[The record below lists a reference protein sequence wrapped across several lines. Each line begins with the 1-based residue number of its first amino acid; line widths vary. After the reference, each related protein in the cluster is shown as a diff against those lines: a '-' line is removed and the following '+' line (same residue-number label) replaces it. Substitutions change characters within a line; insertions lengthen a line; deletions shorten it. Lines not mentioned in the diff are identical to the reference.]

1 MKWKIFE
8 NSEDSKNISSL
19 GIASVGANG
28 ITALFWIYLAQVL
41 GEENYGE
48 LGYFIAIASIAYSIA
63 IWGSDRAIT
72 VYVAK
77 GVNIQ
82 PVIYFSTLISSGIAA
97 VILFFSFENI
107 GISFFVIGA
116 IIFNITQAE
125 ILGRKHYKRY
135 SKHLIL
141 QKIIFIVL
149 SLVLV
154 YFLDSTGV
162 LIGFGISGIV
172 FSKQIF
178 NSLKNQK
185 IDFNILKQ
193 KAGFIANSYGTDLIS
208 KTHSSIDKLII
219 GPIFGF
225 AILGNYYL
233 GMQIFAVM
241 IILPEIVFTFTLPK
255 DATSEKTKK
264 IKILIVIVSVGIA
277 LLGAFV
283 APVALTYFIP
293 EFGEAPI
300 IISIISFAI
309 IPYTISSMLH
319 SKFLG
324 EEKSRHFI
332 ISFALSIIAL
342 VISIFGLSELGVI
355 GFALAFLLS
364 EIVKAGY
371 LLIISGIEKI
381 SEEKQETK

>member
-1 MKWKIFE
+1 M
-8 NSEDSKNISSL
+8 
-19 GIASVGANG
+19 SV
-28 ITALFWIYLAQVL
+28 Y
-41 GEENYGE
+41 
-48 LGYFIAIASIAYSIA
+48 
-63 IWGSDRAIT
+63 
-72 VYVAK
+72 
-77 GVNIQ
+77 
-82 PVIYFSTLISSGIAA
+82 ISSGIAA

-125 ILGRKHYKRY
+125 ILGRKYYKRY
-135 SKHLIL
+135 SRNLIL
-141 QKIIFIVL
+141 QKIIFIIL

-162 LIGFGISGIV
+162 LIAFGISGIV
-172 FSKQIF
+172 FAKQIF
-178 NSLKNQK
+178 NTFKNQK
-185 IDFNILKQ
+185 IDFSILKQ

-208 KTHSSIDKLII
+208 KTHSSIDKLLI

-255 DATSEKTKK
+255 DASSEKTKK
-264 IKILIVIVSVGIA
+264 IKILIVIVSLGIA
-277 LLGAFV
+277 MLGAFV
-283 APVALTYFIP
+283 APEALAFFIP

-324 EEKSRHFI
+324 EEKSKHFI
-332 ISFALSIIAL
+332 ISFALSITAL
-342 VISIFGLSELGVI
+342 VLGIFGFSELGVV

-364 EIVKAGY
+364 EVVKSCY

-381 SEEKQETK
+381 SEGRSE